1 MNFFDRAIKNVIRR
15 PSKSILLALT
25 FFIIGNLVIIGL
37 GISTA
42 SENAKILTR
51 KQMRAI
57 VSYEIDYDAFW
68 QYADSIE
75 NEEERNDLYQN
86 NYPTLDPDFSNK
98 LMSDKRVK
106 AANFFSDWVQF
117 YGRDIEYVPNPY
129 ADENNNYGEVVYED
143 GTSMAWVPPGFKIQA
158 NNYPNQIELA
168 EGTYNI
174 IEGRYY
180 TQDDLDDKNQVC
192 LISDELAQYNNLK
205 VGDSITISQMDK
217 NELSRY
223 LDGTDMAIEDFD
235 LSLEIIGI
243 YDNTKELD
251 PNDSDTK
258 YMQPYELPAN
268 IILMPATTYYDY
280 SYNVNKTSYEYYKN
294 LYPESYV
301 DYEYPDYD
309 EYVNSQSG
317 GSAVFLLNDPL
328 DVEDFVDDYKAELK
342 DFTKLNANNEQF
354 NKLARPLDTLSFF
367 SNIIVVI
374 VVFNAIVIITLV
386 TALTLKTRSYEIG
399 VLLSMGVTK
408 AKVVMQLFIELIIVA
423 LLGFTLSVISGSMI
437 AGKVGDMVL
446 DYQKETEEQY
456 NTEDN
461 NNYYYYDTT
470 YFTEITQDDM
480 LSQYEVKISPL
491 IIAEIYVLG
500 LGVVFISILIPSVMI
515 MRFNPKQILLN
526 TN

>member
-1 MNFFDRAIKNVIRR
+1 MNFLNRAIKNVVRR

-25 FFIIGNLVIIGL
+25 FFLIGNLVIIGL

-51 KQMRAI
+51 KQMRAV
-57 VSYEIDYDAFW
+57 VSYEVDYNAFW
-68 QYADSIE
+68 EYTDSIE
-75 NEEERNDLYQN
+75 SEEEREEAYN
-86 NYPTLDPDFSNK
+86 NYPSLDPQVSNK
-98 LMSDKRVK
+98 LMSDERVK
-106 AANFFSDWVQF
+106 AGNFFSDWVQF

-129 ADENNNYGEVVYED
+129 ADDNNNYGEVVNED
-143 GTSMAWVPPGFKIQA
+143 GSSYAWVPPGFKIQA
-158 NNYPNQIELA
+158 NNYPNQIELE

-180 TQDDLDDKNQVC
+180 NQNDLDNKNKVC
-192 LISDELAQYNNLK
+192 LVTDELAQYNNLK
-205 VGDSITISQMDK
+205 VGDIITISQSDE
-217 NELSRY
+217 NELNRY
-223 LDGTDMAIEDFD
+223 LEGTTLTKEDFD
-235 LSLEIIGI
+235 FNLEIIGI

-251 PNDSDTK
+251 PNSSDTK

-280 SYNVNKTSYEYYKN
+280 SYTVGRASHDYYKN
-294 LYPESYV
+294 LYPDAYT

-309 EYVNSQSG
+309 EFVSNQSS
-317 GSAVFLLNDPL
+317 GSAVFLLSDPL
-328 DVEDFVDDYKAELK
+328 DVEDFVDDYKDDLAQ
-342 DFTKLNANNEQF
+342 FTKLNANNDQF
-354 NKLARPLDTLSFF
+354 KKLARPLDTLSFF
-367 SNIIVVI
+367 SNIIVII

-408 AKVVMQLFIELIIVA
+408 AKVVMQMFVELVIVA
-423 LLGFTLSVISGSMI
+423 LLGFTLSVISGSLI
-437 AGKVGDMVL
+437 AGRVGDIVL

-456 NTEDN
+456 NTEE
-461 NNYYYYDTT
+461 NNYYYSSSTN
-470 YFTEITQDDM
+470 YFTEITQDDL
-480 LSQYEVKISPL
+480 LSQYEVTISPL

>member
-1 MNFFDRAIKNVIRR
+1 
-15 PSKSILLALT
+15 
-25 FFIIGNLVIIGL
+25 
-37 GISTA
+37 
-42 SENAKILTR
+42 
-51 KQMRAI
+51 
-57 VSYEIDYDAFW
+57 
-68 QYADSIE
+68 
-75 NEEERNDLYQN
+75 
-86 NYPTLDPDFSNK
+86 
-98 LMSDKRVK
+98 
-106 AANFFSDWVQF
+106 
-117 YGRDIEYVPNPY
+117 
-129 ADENNNYGEVVYED
+129 
-143 GTSMAWVPPGFKIQA
+143 
-158 NNYPNQIELA
+158 
-168 EGTYNI
+168 
-174 IEGRYY
+174 
-180 TQDDLDDKNQVC
+180 
-192 LISDELAQYNNLK
+192 
-205 VGDSITISQMDK
+205 
-217 NELSRY
+217 
-223 LDGTDMAIEDFD
+223 
-235 LSLEIIGI
+235 
-243 YDNTKELD
+243 
-251 PNDSDTK
+251 
-258 YMQPYELPAN
+258 MQPYELPAN